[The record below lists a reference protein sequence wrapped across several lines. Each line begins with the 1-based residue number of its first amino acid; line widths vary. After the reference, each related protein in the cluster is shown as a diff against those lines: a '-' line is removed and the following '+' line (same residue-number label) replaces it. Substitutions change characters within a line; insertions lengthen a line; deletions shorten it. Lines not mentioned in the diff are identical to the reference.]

1 MNIDQIRELAKI
13 AKENNLESIELQSED
28 MTVKI
33 KRPVVGT
40 ADPCAIPAA
49 SVQRTYEVTKEAVS
63 KETVSAGITI
73 ETAHPFAHEIKSP
86 MVGVYYSAPAPEK
99 DPYVQVGSRVK
110 KGDILCII
118 EAMKLMNEI
127 TADKDGEIVKICVEN
142 GQVVE
147 FAQPLFQIA

>member
-1 MNIDQIRELAKI
+1 
-13 AKENNLESIELQSED
+13 
-28 MTVKI
+28 
-33 KRPVVGT
+33 
-40 ADPCAIPAA
+40 
-49 SVQRTYEVTKEAVS
+49 
-63 KETVSAGITI
+63 
-73 ETAHPFAHEIKSP
+73 

-127 TADKDGEIVKICVEN
+127 TADKDGEIVKICAEN